1 MKKTLEHALLGVDD
15 VARNTRTCFTFFG
28 KFMEG
33 TGKAYDA
40 IDEIIDLIEEIK
52 DEEMSDR
59 LTAALAEALDFG
71 EEAKKAMAD
80 YDRAAEKIRNA
91 VSSARKA

>member
-15 VARNTRTCFTFFG
+15 VAKNTRACFTLFD
-28 KFMEG
+28 KFREG
-33 TGKAYDA
+33 TSKAYDA
-40 IDEIIDLIEEIK
+40 IDEIIDLVEEIK

-71 EEAKKAMAD
+71 EEVKKRMAGLG
-80 YDRAAEKIRNA
+80 REAEKIRNK